1 VGVISANKV
10 REYIVPYLSVGKRGF
25 TSKLCLTK
33 VMLPG
38 QTHKYFKEYMPTIA
52 VATFLCYGKT

>member
-1 VGVISANKV
+1 MERA
-10 REYIVPYLSVGKRGF
+10 REFFNALGWRA
-25 TSKLCLTK
+25 
-33 VMLPG
+33 G